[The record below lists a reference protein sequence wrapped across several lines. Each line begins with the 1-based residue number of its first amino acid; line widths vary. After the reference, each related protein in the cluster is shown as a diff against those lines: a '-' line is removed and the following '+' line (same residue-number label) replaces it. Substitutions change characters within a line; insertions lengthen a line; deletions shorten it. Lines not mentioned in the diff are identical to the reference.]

1 MPNPFCARYRA
12 AMRQAG
18 GDCPIE
24 AGVLGRLADHECA
37 HGRLPGDHTP
47 KCGCW
52 PQENAPVIALSQRAA
67 TATAANQTEGCLTRD
82 GERRSHAPLSNRRL
96 HRAGPA

>member
-1 MPNPFCARYRA
+1 MPNPFCACYRA
-12 AMRQAG
+12 TMREAG

-37 HGRLPGDHTP
+37 HGCLPGDRTP

-52 PQENAPVIALSQRAA
+52 PQEAAPVIGLSQRVRAQPTPATRKAA
-67 TATAANQTEGCLTRD
+67 
-82 GERRSHAPLSNRRL
+82 
-96 HRAGPA
+96 

>member
-1 MPNPFCARYRA
+1 MPNPIAARYRA
-12 AMRQAG
+12 ALRHAG

-52 PQENAPVIALSQRAA
+52 PQENAPVMALSQRVRPQPPPARRKAA
-67 TATAANQTEGCLTRD
+67 
-82 GERRSHAPLSNRRL
+82 
-96 HRAGPA
+96 